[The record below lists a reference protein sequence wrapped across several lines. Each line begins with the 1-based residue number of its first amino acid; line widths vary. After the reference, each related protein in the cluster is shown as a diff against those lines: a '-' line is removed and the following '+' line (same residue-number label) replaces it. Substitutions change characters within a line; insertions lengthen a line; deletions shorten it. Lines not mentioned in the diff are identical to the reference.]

1 MNDHWNVAARSAS
14 SMQRTDSPVE
24 PSAWGVLIVQPGYDV
39 ARVCDPG
46 TATATAVAVSAPIA
60 TRWRRRNRRTPPL
73 VRMGRSYRPAPTLGP
88 VTASDAERCPEP
100 VRVAVMRQQWLDLAY
115 VHWRYDPAVVQ
126 ALLPA
131 GLTVDTFDGSAWVG
145 LIPFSMRGIG
155 LPHGPAVPYLGS
167 FAEVNVRT
175 YVRVGDRAAVWF
187 WSLDVDRLLP
197 AVVARLTYR
206 LPYCWGRTSHVRV
219 ASNASASGAAGDT
232 LRTVVRRRWPER
244 VADSSIV
251 VEMGEPVVADPL
263 DVFLTA
269 RWGLASRGL
278 RGLRYA
284 PVDHE
289 PWPLRTARLV
299 SLDDSLV
306 QAAGLPAPQGDPHVR
321 CSDGVSVRIGR
332 PVRVRR

>member
-1 MNDHWNVAARSAS
+1 
-14 SMQRTDSPVE
+14 
-24 PSAWGVLIVQPGYDV
+24 
-39 ARVCDPG
+39 
-46 TATATAVAVSAPIA
+46 
-60 TRWRRRNRRTPPL
+60 
-73 VRMGRSYRPAPTLGP
+73 
-88 VTASDAERCPEP
+88 
-100 VRVAVMRQQWLDLAY
+100 MRQQWLDLAY

-131 GLTVDTFDGSAWVG
+131 GLSVDTFDGSAWVG

-175 YVRVGDRAAVWF
+175 YVRVGDRPGVWF
-187 WSLDVDRLLP
+187 FSLDVDRLLP

-219 ASNASASGAAGDT
+219 TSGAAASGAAASGAAATSGGVGDT

-251 VEMGEPVVADPL
+251 VEMGAPIDADPL

-269 RWGLASRGL
+269 RWGLYSRGL

-306 QAAGLPAPQGDPHVR
+306 AAAGLPAPQGDPHVR

>member
-1 MNDHWNVAARSAS
+1 MGACLTAR
-14 SMQRTDSPVE
+14 
-24 PSAWGVLIVQPGYDV
+24 G
-39 ARVCDPG
+39 
-46 TATATAVAVSAPIA
+46 
-60 TRWRRRNRRTPPL
+60 
-73 VRMGRSYRPAPTLGP
+73 RPAGTGRTLES
-88 VTASDAERCPEP
+88 VTSSAATASDAERCPAP
-100 VRVAVMRQQWLDLAY
+100 VRVSVMRQQWLDLAY
-115 VHWRYDPAVVQ
+115 VHWRYEPAEVQ
-126 ALLPA
+126 ALLPP
-131 GLTVDTFDGSAWVG
+131 GLQVDTFDGSAWVG

-175 YVRVGDRAAVWF
+175 YGRVGDRPGVWF
-187 WSLDVDRLLP
+187 FSLDVDRLLP

-206 LPYCWGRTSHVRV
+206 LPYCWGGTSHARV
-219 ASNASASGAAGDT
+219 TSGAAATGGAAASGAVASGAAGDT

-251 VEMGEPVVADPL
+251 VEMGAPIDADPL

-269 RWGLASRGL
+269 RWGLYSPGL

-299 SLDDSLV
+299 TLDDSLV